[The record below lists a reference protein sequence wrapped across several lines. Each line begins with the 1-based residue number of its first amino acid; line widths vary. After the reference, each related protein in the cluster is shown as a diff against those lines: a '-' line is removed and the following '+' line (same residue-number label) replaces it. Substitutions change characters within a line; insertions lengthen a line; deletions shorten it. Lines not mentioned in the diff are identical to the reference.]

1 VRLAAIDRNILNGLQ
16 FVAKILEIWFLFI
29 AGTLV
34 YNLSMLFA
42 RRQDGLPLQYLDLHE
57 KLAGSVEFLRPP
69 FWRAPLARQGGKR
82 FSRKLYALLALTVA
96 LYATSTL
103 LGPAIAILLL
113 PVRER
118 ASIAR
123 LQSRQFLRLHSEHE
137 SGLVRPSE
145 NYSASYVGSQPA
157 TVIRR
162 ADIDQMT
169 EEFVRNS
176 GHLYPS
182 ARSSKVKIDIIPS
195 NQGLVWV
202 PSRRV
207 LDQLFSQF
215 LRYHASIRANPNWS
229 EAEVQNG
236 LHVLS
241 REPSSEH
248 NATYESILYDDG
260 ELLKQPLCERY
271 KTSLG
276 IGFRRQGPAIGFLSS
291 CCSGNVSVI
300 SVTNDALVRCYTPSG
315 AYDIPLSDPEEALET
330 KCIRVGPGWPA
341 SRNHHA
347 QVFLRGTEPPTDG
360 ATGGLSISVYSVS
373 DATTRHCA
381 TPVANQPG
389 SFCDWKALFAEPQ
402 APKHR
407 GFTGSQQLV
416 KYGYE
421 SRPQSEDEPQSS
433 PQPTVYSITRFS
445 SDFHLAFGTYELDAT
460 QHLVNSTGFTAL
472 TVANDTSTTT
482 EPLYIHPGWVFES

>member
-1 VRLAAIDRNILNGLQ
+1 
-16 FVAKILEIWFLFI
+16 
-29 AGTLV
+29 
-34 YNLSMLFA
+34 
-42 RRQDGLPLQYLDLHE
+42 
-57 KLAGSVEFLRPP
+57 
-69 FWRAPLARQGGKR
+69 
-82 FSRKLYALLALTVA
+82 
-96 LYATSTL
+96 
-103 LGPAIAILLL
+103 
-113 PVRER
+113 
-118 ASIAR
+118 
-123 LQSRQFLRLHSEHE
+123 
-137 SGLVRPSE
+137 
-145 NYSASYVGSQPA
+145 
-157 TVIRR
+157 
-162 ADIDQMT
+162 MT
-169 EEFVRNS
+169 EESVRNS

-182 ARSSKVKIDIIPS
+182 ARSSKVKIGIIPS

-260 ELLKQPLCERY
+260 ELLKQPLCETY

-300 SVTNDALVRCYTPSG
+300 SVTNVASVRCYTPSG
-315 AYDIPLSDPEEALET
+315 AYDFPLSDPEESLET

-360 ATGGLSISVYSVS
+360 ATGELSISVYSVS
-373 DATTRHCA
+373 DAIFLNLTTRHCA

-421 SRPQSEDEPQSS
+421 SRRQSEDEPQSS
-433 PQPTVYSITRFS
+433 PQPTVYSTTWFS

-472 TVANDTSTTT
+472 TVTNDTSTTT
-482 EPLYIHPGWVFES
+482 EPLYIHPVWVFASWEVRHGETIPANWSNPAARSLLKRLVLPYPESSLALFRAIAIMSIHSIVMTSALTVINYDEVLLNDTTVPTAASTRYNWTNGAGRTMENVITSEVWLYNLASRSRVLALVVAAVGCVSVGLSFVLSVAPWPYTSKPEVLTLFREALGQHPRMT